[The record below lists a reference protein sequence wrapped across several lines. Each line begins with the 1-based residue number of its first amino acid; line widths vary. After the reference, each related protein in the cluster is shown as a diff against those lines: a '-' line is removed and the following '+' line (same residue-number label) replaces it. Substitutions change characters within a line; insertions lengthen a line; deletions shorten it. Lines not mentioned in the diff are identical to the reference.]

1 MLKSILN
8 IPLIL
13 AISCCI
19 RRFSLAKVIFMN
31 GISSWFRQFSA
42 KLSAG
47 LRSFM
52 AGRYGTDRLNMVIL
66 CAGLF
71 CSLLSVWVKAVPL
84 NIIFWAL
91 SYGLMIWAIC
101 RTLSRNTYRR
111 YQENRKFLQFFTRLK
126 DRQNRYF
133 DCPKCRQLVRV
144 PRGKG
149 KIAITCPRC
158 KEKFIRKT

>member
-1 MLKSILN
+1 MSR
-8 IPLIL
+8 
-13 AISCCI
+13 IS
-19 RRFSLAKVIFMN
+19 
-31 GISSWFRQFSA
+31 GWFRQFSA
-42 KLSAG
+42 KLSAA

-52 AGRYGTDRLNMVIL
+52 TGRYGTDRLNMVIL

-71 CSLLSVWVKAVPL
+71 VSLLSMWIRVPAL
-84 NIIFWAL
+84 NMLFFVL

-101 RTLSRNTYRR
+101 RSLSRNTYKR
-111 YQENRKFLQFFTRLK
+111 YQENRRFLQFWNRLK

-133 DCPKCRQLVRV
+133 DCPKCRQVVRV

-149 KIAITCPRC
+149 KISITCPRC